1 MGKSI
6 LVMDTPECCME
17 CQMCFHADDLSIGKF
32 EYRRLYSCRF
42 ALSDVEDFYLPD
54 ILGEK
59 PDWCPLQY
67 APEKK
72 DKNPYH
78 NEHESGYVDGWND
91 CLDKILNGG

>member
-6 LVMDTPECCME
+6 LVMDTPEYCLRCCVR
-17 CQMCFHADDLSIGKF
+17 DG
-32 EYRRLYSCRF
+32 YSCGRTKF
-42 ALSDVEDFYLPD
+42 PIRGEDLCK
-54 ILGEK
+54 K
-59 PDWCPLQY
+59 PDWCPLQD

-91 CLDKILNGG
+91 CIDQILNGG